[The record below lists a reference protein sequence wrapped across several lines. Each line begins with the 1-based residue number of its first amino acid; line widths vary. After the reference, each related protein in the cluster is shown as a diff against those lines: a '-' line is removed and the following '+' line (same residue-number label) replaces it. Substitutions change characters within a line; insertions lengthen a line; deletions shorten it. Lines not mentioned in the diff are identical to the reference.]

1 MPSSVTFDCQK
12 FEVSKFSHHVNSCRI
27 NCHCLWKVKLCQY
40 ITIFKC
46 LKGHNSLRSLHNR
59 ALTILRYTGQRRPKK
74 TINSDNRS
82 QIITFTFIFPNWNIS
97 LIGSCLICNVNVTL
111 RAEMDTGSKLYLTHT
126 KKVITNAA
134 VAVPGSTAFILVQKR
149 ATFTPAALMHKSNKK
164 PENNTLA
171 VPLTVT

>member
-1 MPSSVTFDCQK
+1 
-12 FEVSKFSHHVNSCRI
+12 
-27 NCHCLWKVKLCQY
+27 
-40 ITIFKC
+40 
-46 LKGHNSLRSLHNR
+46 
-59 ALTILRYTGQRRPKK
+59 
-74 TINSDNRS
+74 
-82 QIITFTFIFPNWNIS
+82 
-97 LIGSCLICNVNVTL
+97 
-111 RAEMDTGSKLYLTHT
+111 MDTGSKLYLTLT